1 MLRRRRLG
9 ARHDRPGFSFL
20 FDCYDFLLAWYHY
33 SLQQKQH
40 RRLGLRQPSALQLAT
55 FPPLRQK
62 APDRLGHYARWP
74 FSRSHGTTK
83 TKDIARVSHII
94 GSTTTFARFP
104 FVYGDT
110 TAYIIVITS
119 SIPASRAATAATIQ
133 KKFPPQTGG
142 LPRLALNMDLLMRN
156 SRLPWGNPFLSFSYK
171 MSKSFT
177 GIGTYSLEFGG
188 EVSWGA
194 LHTYRLVY
202 RWLNWSACCL
212 LHITFFFFF
221 TSYKIGSVSFLTN
234 LALTLFLSL
243 SATQRVACAGDD
255 VSHSH
260 FQAIRGPPAHRQL
273 GSAPLRFP
281 RYASYSVEGLFI
293 FMSFYVL
300 LASILEW
307 VFYGR
312 LPFLFFSPV

>member
-1 MLRRRRLG
+1 MSHSPIRIPLRSPQHTALGYRTVFFPFRHTRSTIHIAFRYPTSGHRDALGVSHRDNTDDLIRIANISRRPLLSNGLASSLYSPDFTSATLQGALLVRRDRVNPLTFGRLRFMIFFLVFPSFFPWLYGSDISFNGVFFFISATTAMLRRRRLG

-133 KKFPPQTGG
+133 K
-142 LPRLALNMDLLMRN
+142 
-156 SRLPWGNPFLSFSYK
+156 SFRR
-171 MSKSFT
+171 
-177 GIGTYSLEFGG
+177 
-188 EVSWGA
+188 
-194 LHTYRLVY
+194 RLV
-202 RWLNWSACCL
+202 
-212 LHITFFFFF
+212 
-221 TSYKIGSVSFLTN
+221 
-234 LALTLFLSL
+234 
-243 SATQRVACAGDD
+243 
-255 VSHSH
+255 
-260 FQAIRGPPAHRQL
+260 
-273 GSAPLRFP
+273 
-281 RYASYSVEGLFI
+281 
-293 FMSFYVL
+293 
-300 LASILEW
+300 
-307 VFYGR
+307 VFHDWR
-312 LPFLFFSPV
+312 